1 VRTST
6 VLLSHPVDAL
16 QPKAETMP
24 RRLRKLVGTVLML
37 LFVLIYALVVT
48 AVAAPILTNAS
59 KVTQA
64 VFYLVAGLAWAP
76 PLMLLIKWM
85 EGGRD
90 DTRPTGP
97 V

>member
-1 VRTST
+1 M
-6 VLLSHPVDAL
+6 
-16 QPKAETMP
+16 TMP

-37 LFVLIYALVVT
+37 IFVMVYALAVT
-48 AVAAPILTNAS
+48 ALAAPILTNSS
-59 KVTQA
+59 KITQA
-64 VFYLVAGLAWAP
+64 IFYLVAGLAWAP
-76 PLMLLIKWM
+76 PLILLVKWM